1 MYSAR
6 THQITLD
13 APSDMVA
20 ELFVQ
25 EIFDKRGVRF
35 NFDKVVDADV
45 QNQIIEIG
53 KRVKEQAQLF
63 RKRAPGKLILVRQ

>member
-13 APSDMVA
+13 APSDMIA
-20 ELFVQ
+20 EMMVQ
-25 EIFDKRGVRF
+25 EIFDKRGLRF
-35 NFDKVVDADV
+35 NFDKVVDADA

-53 KRVKEQAQLF
+53 ERVKEQAQLF